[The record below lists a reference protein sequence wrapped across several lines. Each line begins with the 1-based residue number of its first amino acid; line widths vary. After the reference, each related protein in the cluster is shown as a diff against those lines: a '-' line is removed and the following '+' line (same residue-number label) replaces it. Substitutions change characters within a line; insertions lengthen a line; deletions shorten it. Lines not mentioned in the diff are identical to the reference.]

1 MENQEDMIKMFTDKI
16 SEIMEN
22 VKKPNIIVVGKTGV
36 GKSTLINNVFRENL
50 EETGSGKPVT
60 QHLRRIERSEI
71 PVVLYDTRGL
81 ELKEEVQEQIKT
93 EIIDIIR
100 DSRKTGDEGQYI
112 HAIWYCVNA
121 QSNRL
126 EEVEQELIKYLSSE
140 VVDVPIF
147 LVITQCFKNKQAN
160 EFIHSIEDMNMDIKS
175 IIPVMAE
182 DFEIMPGQVM
192 NAYGLDKL
200 VEVTYREIP
209 ESVQR
214 GFINAQKV
222 NLEAKEKAA
231 RKWVRRYIKSTF
243 VTGFSPLP
251 GSDAPLLVAQQITML
266 AHITAIFG
274 IEMDKA
280 ILTATVSSLL
290 GSGTASLA
298 GKTIVSNLLKLIPGV
313 GTIAGGMISGSTAA
327 VLTASMAEAYIKLM
341 VKLVQDGD
349 KKKLEHKQETFEEL
363 GKMFQE
369 ELEKGTR
376 TV

>member
-1 MENQEDMIKMFTDKI
+1 MENQEDMVKMFTDKI

-22 VKKPNIIVVGKTGV
+22 IKKPNIIVVGKTGV

-50 EETGSGKPVT
+50 EETGSGRPVT
-60 QHLRRIERSEI
+60 QHLRRIERSDI

-81 ELKEEVQEQIKT
+81 ELKETVQEQIKT

-100 DSRKTGDEGQYI
+100 NSRKTGDEGQYI

-121 QSNRL
+121 QSNRI
-126 EEVEQELIKYLSSE
+126 EEVEQELISYLASE
-140 VVDVPIF
+140 VDVPIF
-147 LVITQCFKNKQAN
+147 LVVTQCFRNKQAN
-160 EFIHSIEDMNMDIKS
+160 EFIHSIEEMNMKINS

-192 NAYGLDKL
+192 KAYGLDRL
-200 VEVTYREIP
+200 VEVTYRDIP
-209 ESVQR
+209 ESVRR

-231 RKWVRRYIKSTF
+231 RKWVSRYITSTF

-251 GSDAPLLVAQQITML
+251 GSDAPLLVAQQVTML
-266 AHITAIFG
+266 AHITSIFG
-274 IEMDKA
+274 LEMDKA
-280 ILTATVSSLL
+280 IITTIVSSLL

-313 GTIAGGMISGSTAA
+313 GTIAGGMISGGTAA

-341 VKLVQDGD
+341 MKIVQDGD
-349 KKKLEHKQETFEEL
+349 EQKLENKQEAFEEL

-369 ELEKGTR
+369 ELEKGTK